1 MGGHRTPRPAAIE
14 ATEPTN
20 NEPRARMS
28 MELQQR
34 LASAYPLFFRAMN
47 WPEAYPSNIA
57 LHGIQCGA
65 GWYSVI
71 ALLAD
76 EIEREIQ
83 ALWAKEARLPTLL
96 VSLEQALREQS
107 LLEAYNPYPV
117 LPLCRSIET
126 TNGLL
131 DIKLTFGFFF
141 DMPSHNRIRDAVE
154 KAELLARTVCE
165 CCGSA
170 GTFRKYWSR
179 VYCNDCIAEEP
190 ES

>member
-1 MGGHRTPRPAAIE
+1 
-14 ATEPTN
+14 
-20 NEPRARMS
+20 MS
-28 MELQQR
+28 MGLQQR
-34 LASAYPLFFRAMN
+34 LASSYPLFFRAMN
-47 WPEAYPSNIA
+47 CPEAYPSNIA

-71 ALLAD
+71 DELAD

-83 ALWAKEARLPTLL
+83 ALWAKQARLPALL

-117 LPLCRSIET
+117 LPLCRSIQT

-131 DIKLTFGFFF
+131 DIRLIFGFFF
-141 DMPSHNRIRDAVE
+141 DMSSHHRIRDAVE
-154 KAELLARTVCE
+154 KAELRARTVCE

-170 GTFRKYWSR
+170 GTFRTYWSR
-179 VYCNDCIAEEP
+179 VYCDGCIGEEP
-190 ES
+190 AS